1 LEGEIFGK
9 EPVMDNGASIY
20 SRYLS
25 GDDAAMGE
33 LVREYMDG
41 LTVFL
46 NSFTNNLSEA
56 EELME
61 ETFFRL
67 AYKKPR
73 YNGKSSFKTWLYSI
87 ARNLAIDSLRKR
99 KGFTTVSVEECTDL
113 SDSMDVEEQYIT
125 EERKIIIH
133 RAISKLRDE
142 YRQVVCL
149 IYLEGFSN
157 AETAIIMKK
166 SNRQITNLLYQAK
179 RALKVELEKEGIT
192 YAGL

>member
-1 LEGEIFGK
+1 MKGEIFRK
-9 EPVMDNGASIY
+9 EPVMDNGSSSY
-20 SRYLS
+20 SRYLA

-41 LTVFL
+41 LIIFL

-56 EELME
+56 EDLME

-73 YNGKSSFKTWLYSI
+73 YTGKSSFKTWLYSI

-99 KGFTTVSVEECTDL
+99 KGISHVSVEDCTDL
-113 SDSMDVEEQYIT
+113 SSSIDIEEQYIN
-125 EERKIIIH
+125 EERKVIIH

-157 AETAIIMKK
+157 AETAIIMNK